1 MSSTAEEYIEAYK
14 EINIT
19 SYITNVTT
27 LVLWIWVFLRIL
39 R

>member
-1 MSSTAEEYIEAYK
+1 MSFTDKEVIEAFK

-19 SYITNVTT
+19 SYITNITT
-27 LVLWIWVFLRIL
+27 LALWIWVFVRIL